1 MNEVKIFENQEF
13 GRIRTVTIDDE
24 PWFVGKDVATALGY
38 ENASKSIRDHVDKED
53 KKMGVQNVTPSVK
66 DSLGRIQYPTW
77 INESGVYALIFGSR
91 LPSAKKFKHWVTS
104 EVLPSIR
111 RTGSYGMQTEKLME
125 AADKLLAVSENLAQA
140 TVAISN
146 AVESLSQVVGRLQK
160 EAGMGHS
167 EAGMPLIMAE
177 NPDSYGKSR
186 CKLESFS
193 AELVSQVDEMLEAM
207 VQQQNLNFSMISRFC
222 TLNGYAISS
231 PSVKTYYQK
240 HFSQA
245 F

>member
-1 MNEVKIFENQEF
+1 
-13 GRIRTVTIDDE
+13 
-24 PWFVGKDVATALGY
+24 
-38 ENASKSIRDHVDKED
+38 
-53 KKMGVQNVTPSVK
+53 
-66 DSLGRIQYPTW
+66 
-77 INESGVYALIFGSR
+77 
-91 LPSAKKFKHWVTS
+91 
-104 EVLPSIR
+104 
-111 RTGSYGMQTEKLME
+111 ME

-186 CKLESFS
+186 CKLETFP

>member
-1 MNEVKIFENQEF
+1 M
-13 GRIRTVTIDDE
+13 TI
-24 PWFVGKDVATALGY
+24 
-38 ENASKSIRDHVDKED
+38 
-53 KKMGVQNVTPSVK
+53 
-66 DSLGRIQYPTW
+66 

-91 LPSAKKFKHWVTS
+91 LPSAKKFKRWVTS

-186 CKLESFS
+186 CKLETFP

>member
-13 GRIRTVTIDDE
+13 GRMRTVTIDDE
-24 PWFVGKDVATALGY
+24 PWFVGKDVALALGY
-38 ENASKSIRDHVDKED
+38 KDTKNALKAHVDVED
-53 KKMGVQNVTPSVK
+53 KKGGWRITTPY
-66 DSLGRIQYPTW
+66 GEQQMTI

-111 RTGSYGMQTEKLME
+111 RTGSYGMQTENLME

-140 TVAISN
+140 AVAISN
-146 AVESLSQVVGRLQK
+146 AVESLSQMVGRLQK
-160 EAGMGHS
+160 EAGMGYS
-167 EAGMPLIMAE
+167 EAGTPLIKAE

-186 CKLESFS
+186 CKLETFP
-193 AELVSQVDEMLEAM
+193 AELVSQVDEMQGAM
-207 VQQQNLNFSMISRFC
+207 VQQQNLNFSM
-222 TLNGYAISS
+222 N
-231 PSVKTYYQK
+231 
-240 HFSQA
+240 FSQT